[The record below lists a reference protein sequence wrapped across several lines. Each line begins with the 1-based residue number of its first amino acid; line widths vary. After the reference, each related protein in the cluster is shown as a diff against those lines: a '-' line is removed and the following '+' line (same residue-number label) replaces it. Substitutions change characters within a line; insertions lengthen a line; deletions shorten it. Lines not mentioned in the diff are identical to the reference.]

1 MINLLDNVTVLNL
14 KYKQNIYGSEWFSMG
29 LIKAA
34 LGAAGGVLADQ
45 WKDYFYCDSLPPNV
59 LVAIGRRHGGTQ
71 GRSSNTSAENVIT
84 NGSKLVVNNG
94 QCMIIVDDGK
104 VSEVCSEPG
113 NYTYDAAAEPS
124 IFTGSGG
131 LSEKIMLVF
140 EQIGKRFTFGGAPG
154 KDQRIY
160 YFNTKE
166 ITGNKYGTPSPIPF
180 RAVDRNINLDTDIS
194 VKCFGEYSYKI
205 VNPILFYTNV
215 CGNVTDTFDRSQ
227 IDSQLKTELL
237 TALQPAFAK
246 ISELEIRPSG
256 LPAHTMEI
264 AEVLNKVLDAKWSE
278 RRGIEVVEFG
288 ISNVSISD
296 EDAQMIKDLQRTRS
310 LSSPDMAAAN
320 WIASNAEAQKT
331 AAGNAA
337 GAMTGFMGMGMLN
350 NMGGGSNV
358 NSMFDMLGRSGQQ
371 NQPQQNKPSASN
383 GWTCDCGH
391 SGNTGKFCAECGK
404 PKPAPAG
411 EWTCDCG
418 AKNTGKFCQECG
430 KPKPAPAGEWT
441 CEDCG
446 HTGNTGKFCAEC
458 GKPRP

>member
-1 MINLLDNVTVLNL
+1 
-14 KYKQNIYGSEWFSMG
+14 MG

-34 LGAAGGVLADQ
+34 LGAINGVLADQ
-45 WKDYFYCDSLPPNV
+45 WKDYFYCDSLDSNV
-59 LVAIGRRHGGTQ
+59 LVSIGRRHGGTQ
-71 GRSSNTSAENVIT
+71 GRSSNTSAENIIST
-84 NGSKLVVNNG
+84 GSKLVVNNG

-104 VSEVCSEPG
+104 VAEICSEPG
-113 NYTYDAAAEPS
+113 NYTYDANSEPS
-124 IFTGSGG
+124 IFTKEGG
-131 LSEKIMLVF
+131 LSEKIMFVF
-140 EQIGKRFTFGGAPG
+140 EQIGKRFTFGGVAG

-166 ITGNKYGTPSPIPF
+166 IVGNKYGTPSPIPF
-180 RAVDRNINLDTDIS
+180 RVVDRNVNLDVDVAIR
-194 VKCFGEYSYKI
+194 CFGEYSYKI

-215 CGNVTDTFDRSQ
+215 CGNVTDTYDRSQ

-246 ISELEIRPSG
+246 ISELGVRPSG

-288 ISNVSISD
+288 ISNVSMSD
-296 EDAQMIKDLQRTRS
+296 EDSQMIKDLQRTGALRT
-310 LSSPDMAAAN
+310 PDMAAAN
-320 WIASNAEAQKT
+320 WLAANADAQKK
-331 AAGNAA
+331 AAANTA

-350 NMGGGSNV
+350 NATGGNV
-358 NSMFDMLGRSGQQ
+358 NSMFDMLGRGQQTQQ
-371 NQPQQNKPSASN
+371 NQQGPQGQQT
-383 GWTCDCGH
+383 GWTCSCGH

-411 EWTCDCG
+411 EWVCECG

-430 KPKPAPAGEWT
+430 KPKPAPAGEWK
-441 CEDCG
+441 CEKCG
-446 HTGNTGKFCAEC
+446 HEGNSGKFCAEC
-458 GKPRP
+458 GAPKS